1 MTLVPLDILPAKLTK
16 HSGMGRWFAQRRGA
30 AKSFLAYWPV
40 DETARAGLATAS
52 PMPRLRAVAWTGNL
66 LIGIF
71 IGGFGI
77 WSIFAPLKSAAVASG
92 IVEPESGRKTI
103 QHLEGGI
110 VRQIRVKNGDAVTS
124 GQVLIAL
131 DDTKSRSER
140 DSIQGQLWDAEGR
153 QARMVAEQENRDDI
167 TYPQDLEALI
177 NTNSTVR
184 AIMIGQ
190 HHIFQARRQVMQ
202 VEIEIAQQK
211 MAEVQQ
217 EIVGLTAQ
225 KAALAARAEIS
236 RQQMESSSALA
247 AKGAERKTRLLDLG
261 REKADLDGQLGETQ
275 AQISR
280 AYQVINETQAT
291 VVKLQSDRM
300 NEVAEGLRDTEG
312 QVLQLGD
319 RLQAIDD
326 QLARTEI
333 RAPED
338 GVIMDLRIHTIGGV
352 IGAGEP
358 LVDLVPSEGRLIV
371 TAHVRPE
378 DIHLVHAGLE
388 AQVHLLPYNQRRVPL
403 LRGEVEYVSA
413 DRLVDKQ
420 SGQPYYE
427 ATIRVTDERLAKMR
441 DVELVPG
448 MPAQALI
455 ETGKSSVAFYA
466 VRPLLDSF
474 HRAFRED

>member
-1 MTLVPLDILPAKLTK
+1 MTLVPLDIRPAKLTK
-16 HSGMGRWFAQRRGA
+16 PSGMGRWFGRGPWA
-30 AKSFLAYWPV
+30 AKGFLAYWPV
-40 DETARAGLATAS
+40 DETHRTGLATAS

-153 QARMVAEQENRDDI
+153 QARMLAEQENRDDI
-167 TYPQDLEALI
+167 TYPEDLEALI
-177 NTNSTVR
+177 NTNSSVR

-190 HHIFQARRQVMQ
+190 HKIFQARRQVMQ
-202 VEIEIAQQK
+202 AEIEIAHQK

-225 KAALAARAEIS
+225 KAGLAARAEIS
-236 RQQMESSSALA
+236 RQQLESSTALA
-247 AKGAERKTRLLDLG
+247 AKGAERKNRLFDLG

-280 AYQVINETQAT
+280 AYQVINETQAS

-312 QVLQLGD
+312 QVLQLGE

-358 LVDLVPSEGRLIV
+358 LVDLVPREGHLIV

-427 ATIRVTDERLAKMR
+427 ATIRVTDERLAKMH

-474 HRAFRED
+474 NRAFRED

>member
-1 MTLVPLDILPAKLTK
+1 MPAKLAK
-16 HSGMGRWFAQRRGA
+16 PFGVARWFAQGSGA
-30 AKSFLAYWPV
+30 AKRFLTYWPV

-52 PMPRLRAVAWTGNL
+52 PMPRLRSVAWTGNL

-110 VRQIRVKNGDAVTS
+110 VQQIRVKNGDKVTS

-140 DSIQGQLWDAEGR
+140 DSIQGQLWDAEAR
-153 QARMVAEQENRDDI
+153 QARMIAEQERSDEIN
-167 TYPQDLEALI
+167 YPHDLKALI
-177 NTNSTVR
+177 HSNSSIR
-184 AIMIGQ
+184 SIMIGQ
-190 HHIFQARRQVMQ
+190 QRIFQTRRQVMQ
-202 VEIEIAQQK
+202 AEVEVSQQK
-211 MAEVQQ
+211 ISEVEQ
-217 EIVGLTAQ
+217 EIIGLTAQ
-225 KAALAARAEIS
+225 KTALAARAEIS
-236 RQQMESSSALA
+236 RQQLESSSALA
-247 AKGAERKTRLLDLG
+247 AKGAERKTRLFDLG
-261 REKADLDGQLGETQ
+261 REKADLDGQIGETQ
-275 AQISR
+275 AQIAR
-280 AYQVINETQAT
+280 AYQVINETQAAL
-291 VVKLQSDRM
+291 VKLQSDRM
-300 NEVAEGLRDTEG
+300 NEVAEGLRDTES
-312 QVLQLGD
+312 QVLQLGE
-319 RLQAIDD
+319 RLRAIDD

-358 LVDLVPSEGRLIV
+358 LVDLVPREGRLV
-371 TAHVRPE
+371 VSAHVRPE

-420 SGQPYYE
+420 NGQPYYQ
-427 ATIRVTDERLAKMR
+427 ATIRVTDERLAKMT

>member
-1 MTLVPLDILPAKLTK
+1 MPAKLAK
-16 HSGMGRWFAQRRGA
+16 PFGVARWFAQGSGA
-30 AKSFLAYWPV
+30 AKRFLTYWPV

-52 PMPRLRAVAWTGNL
+52 PMPRLRSVAWTGNL
-66 LIGIF
+66 LIAIF

-110 VRQIRVKNGDAVTS
+110 VQQIRVKNGDKVTS

-140 DSIQGQLWDAEGR
+140 DSIQGQLWDAEAR
-153 QARMVAEQENRDDI
+153 QARMIAEQERSDEIN
-167 TYPQDLEALI
+167 YPQDLKALI
-177 NTNSTVR
+177 HSNSSIR
-184 AIMIGQ
+184 SIMIGQ
-190 HHIFQARRQVMQ
+190 QRIFQTRRQVMQ
-202 VEIEIAQQK
+202 AEVEVSQQK
-211 MAEVQQ
+211 ISEVEQ
-217 EIVGLTAQ
+217 EIIGLTAQ
-225 KAALAARAEIS
+225 KTALAARAEIS
-236 RQQMESSSALA
+236 RQQLESSSALA
-247 AKGAERKTRLLDLG
+247 AKGAERKTRLFDLG
-261 REKADLDGQLGETQ
+261 REKADLDGQIGETQ
-275 AQISR
+275 AQIAR
-280 AYQVINETQAT
+280 AYQVINETQAAL
-291 VVKLQSDRM
+291 VKLQSDRM
-300 NEVAEGLRDTEG
+300 NEVAEGLRDTES
-312 QVLQLGD
+312 QVLQLGE
-319 RLQAIDD
+319 RLRAIDD

-358 LVDLVPSEGRLIV
+358 LVDLVPREGRLV
-371 TAHVRPE
+371 VSAHVRPE

-420 SGQPYYE
+420 NGQPYYQ
-427 ATIRVTDERLAKMR
+427 ATIRVTDERLAKMT